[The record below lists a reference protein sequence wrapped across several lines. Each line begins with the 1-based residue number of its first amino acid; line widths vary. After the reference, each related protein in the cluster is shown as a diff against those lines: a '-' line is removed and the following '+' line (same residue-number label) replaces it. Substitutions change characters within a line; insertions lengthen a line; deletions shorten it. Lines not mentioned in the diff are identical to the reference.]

1 MGQSG
6 LGLMYLKGYG
16 VPKDPL
22 KALNYFTM
30 AADQGWVDGQL
41 QLGMMYFSKYSWI
54 ESIFNN
60 RSNFGY
66 FLIIII

>member
-6 LGLMYLKGYG
+6 LGLMYLKGLG
-16 VPKDPL
+16 VPKDAL

-41 QLGMMYFSKYSWI
+41 LLGNMYFSKLKFPKFLNKLLLIVVLSCLVSW
-54 ESIFNN
+54 
-60 RSNFGY
+60 
-66 FLIIII
+66 

>member
-6 LGLMYLKGYG
+6 LGLMYLKGLG
-16 VPKDPL
+16 VPKDAL

-41 QLGMMYFSKYSWI
+41 LLGNMYFSKFKNI
-54 ESIFNN
+54 
-60 RSNFGY
+60 
-66 FLIIII
+66 

>member
-1 MGQSG
+1 MIFQYFSKAANLGDPVGQSG
-6 LGLMYLKGYG
+6 LGLMYLKGLG

-41 QLGMMYFSKYSWI
+41 MLGNMYFSKCL
-54 ESIFNN
+54 
-60 RSNFGY
+60 RKC
-66 FLIIII
+66 